1 MNRRD
6 FLKASALTGAAII
19 MKPGTAADLMVQ
31 SAQNPATGAG
41 FDLVAAMG
49 GEPEPMFRQAIAEM
63 GGMKKFIK
71 PGWQVVVKPNAAWD
85 RPPERA
91 ANTNPELVGE
101 IVRHCLE
108 AGAREVIVFD
118 NTCDDWRR
126 AYTASGIEAAT
137 RAAGGRM
144 MPAHQKSYYRS
155 ASLPEGKI
163 LKSTLIHQAIL
174 DCDAWINV
182 PILKHHG
189 GTHLTIA
196 MKNYMGI
203 VWDRR
208 FFHWNGLQQCIADS
222 CTYSKRPVLN
232 IVDAYRV
239 LTANGPQ
246 GRSEADVATPKALF
260 ISQDI
265 VAVDTA
271 SARFF
276 SQIRNIPIE
285 SVSHIAKG
293 QELNLGTMDIDQLNV
308 KRIRL

>member
-6 FLKASALTGAAII
+6 FLKASAITGAAIV
-19 MKPGTAADLMVQ
+19 MKPGAAADLMIQ
-31 SAQNPATGAG
+31 SVQNPATGAG
-41 FDLVAAMG
+41 FDLVAIMG
-49 GEPEPMFRQAIAEM
+49 GEPQPMFRQAIAEM
-63 GGMKKFIK
+63 GGMRKFIQ
-71 PGWQVVVKPNAAWD
+71 PGWQVVVKPNIAWD
-85 RPPERA
+85 IIPERA
-91 ANTNPELVGE
+91 ANTNPELVGD

-118 NTCDDWRR
+118 HTVDEWRR
-126 AYTASGIEAAT
+126 AYATSGIEAAT

-144 MPAHQKSYYRS
+144 MQANQKSFYRS
-155 ASLPEGKI
+155 ESLPEGKI
-163 LKSTLIHQAIL
+163 LKSALFHQAIV

-182 PILKHHG
+182 PVLKHHS
-189 GTHLTIA
+189 GTHMTIA

-239 LTANGPQ
+239 VKANGPR
-246 GRSEADVATPKALF
+246 GRSEADVVTPKALF

-265 VAVDTA
+265 VAADTA
-271 SARFF
+271 AARFF
-276 SQIRNIPIE
+276 NQIRDIPVE
-285 SVSHIAKG
+285 MVSHIAKG
-293 QELNLGTMDIDQLNV
+293 QALNLGTMNIDQLSV
-308 KRIRL
+308 KRIIL